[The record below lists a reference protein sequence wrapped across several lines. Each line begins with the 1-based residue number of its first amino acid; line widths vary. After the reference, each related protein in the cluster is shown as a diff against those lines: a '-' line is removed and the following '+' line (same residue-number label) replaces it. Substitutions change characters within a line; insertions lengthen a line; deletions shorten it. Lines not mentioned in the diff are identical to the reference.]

1 MDLVV
6 FENNKPW
13 VIDEFREGHFDYV
26 ELASDV
32 AETKFFQFLFGQQVV
47 DRLVQHYPSPRDRHH
62 VPLWMYVCSQLTLRL
77 HGQHSFHSYPLIVRA
92 GGLVDALGPEVARRQ
107 VDPESGNLTLECAG
121 FNNRNLYP
129 RQTPCDQDFLRKLA
143 REGLSQEGGFPGG
156 SLWTIPL
163 GMCSIVGE
171 LTPISIDGGSPM
183 STITQRIASAFV
195 VLCGRYGDVTKM
207 AHDRE
212 QSRQSLYREASQVA
226 NAVDGT
232 AVQSRIDELQR
243 QLAGQQAQIQ
253 DLQERLEHAIEITRD
268 KQDEF
273 ASVAQAEGVSLSV
286 ARRLLQ
292 VVAGSVTTPSV
303 PTLGRATE
311 EAGQRAGQLLE
322 VIDEVAQPKVKQATA
337 DEIFLGPNR
346 S

>member
-1 MDLVV
+1 
-6 FENNKPW
+6 
-13 VIDEFREGHFDYV
+13 
-26 ELASDV
+26 
-32 AETKFFQFLFGQQVV
+32 
-47 DRLVQHYPSPRDRHH
+47 
-62 VPLWMYVCSQLTLRL
+62 
-77 HGQHSFHSYPLIVRA
+77 
-92 GGLVDALGPEVARRQ
+92 
-107 VDPESGNLTLECAG
+107 
-121 FNNRNLYP
+121 
-129 RQTPCDQDFLRKLA
+129 
-143 REGLSQEGGFPGG
+143 
-156 SLWTIPL
+156 
-163 GMCSIVGE
+163 
-171 LTPISIDGGSPM
+171 M

-268 KQDEF
+268 QQDEF

-337 DEIFLGPNR
+337 DEIFSTAKNEARTEQGCFVSFCSALSKTLHFPRKLIGEQAPADEISPPHLR
-346 S
+346 GRKLPQPWSLR

>member
-1 MDLVV
+1 
-6 FENNKPW
+6 
-13 VIDEFREGHFDYV
+13 
-26 ELASDV
+26 
-32 AETKFFQFLFGQQVV
+32 
-47 DRLVQHYPSPRDRHH
+47 
-62 VPLWMYVCSQLTLRL
+62 
-77 HGQHSFHSYPLIVRA
+77 
-92 GGLVDALGPEVARRQ
+92 
-107 VDPESGNLTLECAG
+107 
-121 FNNRNLYP
+121 
-129 RQTPCDQDFLRKLA
+129 
-143 REGLSQEGGFPGG
+143 
-156 SLWTIPL
+156 
-163 GMCSIVGE
+163 
-171 LTPISIDGGSPM
+171 M

-273 ASVAQAEGVSLSV
+273 ASVAQAEGVSLSA

-311 EAGQRAGQLLE
+311 EAGQLCRPVARSARRGGPTQGQTGHRRRNFFGPKPVLMLVEPGSLCWVGGRMVEARDGPTWAVEFARFSVLSGVVRDDGSGLGKGLKLERARCCAAGQPDLE
-322 VIDEVAQPKVKQATA
+322 DSLDIFHTFREGGRALRTTWARPAAPWSEPKRPRRSWTGWAVRENRGRATPHGQAA
-337 DEIFLGPNR
+337 CGVRPRGFGIRRWPPRGPG

>member
-1 MDLVV
+1 MRLTPATTQV
-6 FENNKPW
+6 
-13 VIDEFREGHFDYV
+13 H
-26 ELASDV
+26 
-32 AETKFFQFLFGQQVV
+32 QQGLKTVH
-47 DRLVQHYPSPRDRHH
+47 RQIP
-62 VPLWMYVCSQLTLRL
+62 
-77 HGQHSFHSYPLIVRA
+77 
-92 GGLVDALGPEVARRQ
+92 GGLMRLLLPPHRGRR
-107 VDPESGNLTLECAG
+107 
-121 FNNRNLYP
+121 
-129 RQTPCDQDFLRKLA
+129 
-143 REGLSQEGGFPGG
+143 
-156 SLWTIPL
+156 
-163 GMCSIVGE
+163 
-171 LTPISIDGGSPM
+171 
-183 STITQRIASAFV
+183 
-195 VLCGRYGDVTKM
+195 VTKM

-322 VIDEVAQPKVKQATA
+322 VLDEVAQPKVKQATA
-337 DEIFLGPNR
+337 DEIF

>member
-1 MDLVV
+1 M
-6 FENNKPW
+6 
-13 VIDEFREGHFDYV
+13 
-26 ELASDV
+26 
-32 AETKFFQFLFGQQVV
+32 
-47 DRLVQHYPSPRDRHH
+47 
-62 VPLWMYVCSQLTLRL
+62 
-77 HGQHSFHSYPLIVRA
+77 A
-92 GGLVDALGPEVARRQ
+92 GGTVQGQPVLDRVVLGTEWVGGAEPHGFEGLVEM
-107 VDPESGNLTLECAG
+107 
-121 FNNRNLYP
+121 
-129 RQTPCDQDFLRKLA
+129 TPCV
-143 REGLSQEGGFPGG
+143 GLSQEGGFPGG

-163 GMCSIVGE
+163 EMCSIVGE

-292 VVAGSVTTPSV
+292 VVAGSVITPSV

-337 DEIFLGPNR
+337 DEIFSWRPPVGAPVPRSSGLANR
-346 S
+346 FR

>member
-1 MDLVV
+1 MLGKAGVVEDQDAVALGGQAEQVLDALPVEVVLVPV
-6 FENNKPW
+6 NGRQKALEALL
-13 VIDEFREGHFDYV
+13 G
-26 ELASDV
+26 
-32 AETKFFQFLFGQQVV
+32 G
-47 DRLVQHYPSPRDRHH
+47 PRDDLGDG
-62 VPLWMYVCSQLTLRL
+62 VAV
-77 HGQHSFHSYPLIVRA
+77 
-92 GGLVDALGPEVARRQ
+92 LVGVLGEQPSEVAFQ
-107 VDPESGNLTLECAG
+107 CPGALAPVEVDTEGGEELGQLGQWSARGVWDSSRFHALT
-121 FNNRNLYP
+121 
-129 RQTPCDQDFLRKLA
+129 
-143 REGLSQEGGFPGG
+143 GLSQEGGFPGG
-156 SLWTIPL
+156 SLWTISL
-163 GMCSIVGE
+163 EMCSIVGE
-171 LTPISIDGGSPM
+171 LTPIGIDGGSPM

-322 VIDEVAQPKVKQATA
+322 VLDEVAQPKVKQATA

>member
-1 MDLVV
+1 MGQISDI
-6 FENNKPW
+6 PYH
-13 VIDEFREGHFDYV
+13 I
-26 ELASDV
+26 LASTSDN
-32 AETKFFQFLFGQQVV
+32 FL
-47 DRLVQHYPSPRDRHH
+47 RLE
-62 VPLWMYVCSQLTLRL
+62 TLREANDIICNATAAL
-77 HGQHSFHSYPLIVRA
+77 PIFHHYDIAGVIHSSSDGQKFETAVRTFNARHSPKYL
-92 GGLVDALGPEVARRQ
+92 
-107 VDPESGNLTLECAG
+107 
-121 FNNRNLYP
+121 
-129 RQTPCDQDFLRKLA
+129 
-143 REGLSQEGGFPGG
+143 GLSQEGGFPGG

-163 GMCSIVGE
+163 ETCSIVGE
-171 LTPISIDGGSPM
+171 LTPIGIDGGSPM

-311 EAGQRAGQLLE
+311 EAGQLRRPVARSARRGGPTQGQ
-322 VIDEVAQPKVKQATA
+322 TGHRRRNF
-337 DEIFLGPNR
+337 FLG
-346 S
+346 